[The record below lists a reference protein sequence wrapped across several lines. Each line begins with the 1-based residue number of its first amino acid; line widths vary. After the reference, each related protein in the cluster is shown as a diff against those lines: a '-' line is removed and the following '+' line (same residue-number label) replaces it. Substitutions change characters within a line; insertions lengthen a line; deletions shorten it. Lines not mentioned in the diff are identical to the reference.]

1 MRIVLGLVVLCFA
14 GLALIQLDDPD
25 ALRWFSVYALGG
37 VMAAA
42 SLMRNLPRNVVRLCA
57 VGTMAIM
64 FFYFHGFFQQ
74 VPLIA
79 ASGWRSEVGFEAMG
93 LLFGAFAMCAVL
105 AQFSCRLKATRATA
119 DRRAPA
125 VFSAP
130 HNF

>member
-1 MRIVLGLVVLCFA
+1 MRIVLIVLALCFA
-14 GLALIQLDDPD
+14 MLALIQLDDPD
-25 ALRWFSVYALGG
+25 ALSWFFVYALGG
-37 VMAAA
+37 VMTTA
-42 SLMRNLPRNVVRLCA
+42 SLLRNLPRSVVRLSA
-57 VGTMAIM
+57 VGTMVIM

-79 ASGWRSEVGFEAMG
+79 AAGWRSEVGFEAMG

-105 AQFSCRLKATRATA
+105 AQFSCRLKATCATA